1 MIVRG
6 EIVRGI
12 IVKGGGENIPGAE
25 LSCSLF
31 QKQFTAILAGIHL
44 LKVNI
49 GNKINVWNVFNHLN
63 TSPQNGQTQGNNS
76 WANC

>member
-49 GNKINVWNVFNHLN
+49 GNKINV
-63 TSPQNGQTQGNNS
+63 
-76 WANC
+76 